1 MAQKGMEEAN
11 GYLGDDG
18 EHFMVACNLP
28 KNDEMW
34 EDGTKEWLGKASMAK
49 RHRFLTTKDLR
60 WEWFNVLT
68 FGLDGGLAD
77 AVELI
82 ERLRAAA
89 LGYARRSDGWSEENV
104 ELRFHVY
111 GHASVPSLHL
121 HVLDRRHLGPTHA
134 ALAFK
139 NLSLDDALTV
149 LREELAAS
157 KEAPAE
163 PAAPPKPPTTVPIK
177 DRPFMR
183 GTTSSGLA
191 SGA

>member
-1 MAQKGMEEAN
+1 M
-11 GYLGDDG
+11 LDDDG
-18 EHFMVACNLP
+18 RSRFVALQPARGGCAG
-28 KNDEMW
+28 ERRGGGW
-34 EDGTKEWLGKASMAK
+34 ARRRCRSATA
-49 RHRFLTTKDLR
+49 FTTKDLR
-60 WEWFNVLT
+60 AWFNVLT

-77 AVELI
+77 AIELI
-82 ERLRAAA
+82 ERL
-89 LGYARRSDGWSEENV
+89 GWRRSATREERRLERGEV

-139 NLSLDDALTV
+139 NLALDDALAV
-149 LREELAAS
+149 LREELQAETKA
-157 KEAPAE
+157 EAPAE

-183 GTTSSGLA
+183 GRRAGLA
-191 SGA
+191 SWA

>member
-1 MAQKGMEEAN
+1 MVGDVGCALVRAADEA
-11 GYLGDDG
+11 
-18 EHFMVACNLP
+18 
-28 KNDEMW
+28 
-34 EDGTKEWLGKASMAK
+34 
-49 RHRFLTTKDLR
+49 
-60 WEWFNVLT
+60 EWFNVLT

-89 LGYARRSDGWSEENV
+89 LGYARRSDGWSEDEV

-139 NLSLDDALTV
+139 NLGLDDALAV
-149 LREELAAS
+149 LREELQAETKA
-157 KEAPAE
+157 EAPAE
-163 PAAPPKPPTTVPIK
+163 PAAPPKPATTVPIK